1 MYLYCPRVLYV
12 HGCRDIFRIHEDEC
26 FHLIWMHVQ
35 VWDSARNFQTLFF
48 KLFWLPINFDTSL
61 FCFLR
66 AAGSGGCVGT
76 GFWITIPCPSVTS
89 GEACPE
95 TLMLLMRGTTAGS
108 SSSKVSNSHTDTHV
122 HFSRGMVLYAQ
133 VPDVYALKDD
143 MMVWETKNVSDE
155 DEICDE

>member
-1 MYLYCPRVLYV
+1 
-12 HGCRDIFRIHEDEC
+12 
-26 FHLIWMHVQ
+26 
-35 VWDSARNFQTLFF
+35 
-48 KLFWLPINFDTSL
+48 
-61 FCFLR
+61 
-66 AAGSGGCVGT
+66 
-76 GFWITIPCPSVTS
+76 
-89 GEACPE
+89 
-95 TLMLLMRGTTAGS
+95 MLLMRGTTAGS